1 MSSPQSPAG
10 GARAL
15 LLVGWIVGCGQDPYQ
30 DLKNETVGLGAVDPV
45 TFPAENLGDQG
56 NRMQPGSGVFT
67 ETPAFVGG
75 QPVGYFAYPVKT
87 APGRDPLRVLDNGKP
102 YPPVATPTAY
112 AFDAADQAP
121 IPAQNKCSPPPGY
134 KPDRRL
140 DPITGWYKMQGNIF
154 TDLPKATYTPGVAS
168 ASTYVPVVAEAR
180 VSSGGHTCQELK
192 SEKGLSTARGGKLP
206 KPTGNY
212 LAWLII
218 DPAAS
223 VFAFDDPDQTP
234 ATSIVLQKWGWYN
247 RYLVAY
253 LDGGYIPA
261 PTVEIN
267 VGTVDMPQMQP
278 VTRMVPQ
285 RLYYPR
291 QISVID
297 PMTMMPMAVPGKRG
311 DGYDVLAAR
320 RGAEGY
326 SPICEV
332 VTYATPMPLPVEML
346 PKDAAAIDPAFMATF
361 MPGTPRYVYC
371 LQVR

>member
-1 MSSPQSPAG
+1 MSTPQSPAG

-180 VSSGGHTCQELK
+180 VSSGGHICQELK

-223 VFAFDDPDQTP
+223 VFAFDDLDQTL
-234 ATSIVLQKWGWYN
+234 ATSIVVQKWGWYN
-247 RYLVAY
+247 RYLLAY
-253 LDGGYIPA
+253 LDGGYIPTQDVQVMGGTMA
-261 PTVEIN
+261 MPTMK
-267 VGTVDMPQMQP
+267 TVKQ
-278 VTRMVPQ
+278 MVPQ
-285 RLYYPR
+285 RLYIPR
-291 QISVID
+291 S
-297 PMTMMPMAVPGKRG
+297 PLMMGTMMVAAEMGQ
-311 DGYDVLAAR
+311 GYDVLTAAR
-320 RGAEGY
+320 GMPGY

-332 VTYATPMPLPVEML
+332 VTYDAKVPLPPEML
-346 PKDAAAIDPAFMATF
+346 PKDAATIEAMFGPIQPA
-361 MPGTPRYVYC
+361 TPHYVYC